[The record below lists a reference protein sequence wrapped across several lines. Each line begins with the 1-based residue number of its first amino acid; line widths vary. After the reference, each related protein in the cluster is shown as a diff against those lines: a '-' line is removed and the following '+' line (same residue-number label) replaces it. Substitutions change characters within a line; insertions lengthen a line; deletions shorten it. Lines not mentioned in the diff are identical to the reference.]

1 MAALTIIVTAVTFLV
16 QPQVP
21 ANLTA
26 APWGYLFPA
35 VALAGLVAVG
45 WYLYRCDDMRAFL
58 ASCAYLVGML
68 TSVVFGLYP
77 YVLPASGSEAHA
89 LTVYNTKAADYGLRI
104 GLVWWTIGM
113 ILVTGYF
120 VYAYRN
126 FRGKVTLEEEGGY

>member
-1 MAALTIIVTAVTFLV
+1 M
-16 QPQVP
+16 
-21 ANLTA
+21 
-26 APWGYLFPA
+26 
-35 VALAGLVAVG
+35 ALAGLVAVG
-45 WYLYRCDDMRAFL
+45 WYLSRRDDMRAFL

-77 YVLPASGSEAHA
+77 YVLPASSSEAHA